1 MADPIELPMARLAR
15 LSDHFRLL
23 ADLLQPEPVSAEIVA
38 VANEYDNEIAR
49 LKREGGD
56 TRFLGE
62 SCATKEA
69 A

>member
-1 MADPIELPMARLAR
+1 MADPVALCVAKLAE

-23 ADLLQPEPVSAEIVA
+23 ADLMTPEPVSAEIAA

-49 LKREGGD
+49 LQRESGD
-56 TRFLGE
+56 APAAAEGDE
-62 SCATKEA
+62 SKQA